1 MEKGFIGATVMPL
14 DGTGFEADERVSQ
27 IDGVIQLIGLPHK
40 WVKGKRRT
48 GNGRFCLTGAL
59 IELSATR
66 LRPVVLEAILEVTGK
81 QYGSIEAFNDDAET
95 SHVIVMRVLGCARAN
110 VIKTDF

>member
-1 MEKGFIGATVMPL
+1 MPL

-27 IDGVIQLIGLPHK
+27 IDGVIQLIGLSHK

-66 LRPVVLEAILEVTGK
+66 LRPVVLEAIPEITDK
-81 QYGSIEAFNDDAET
+81 RYGSIEAFNDDVET

-110 VIKTDF
+110 LIRQQADL

>member
-1 MEKGFIGATVMPL
+1 MEKGFIGAKVMPL

-27 IDGVIQLIGLPHK
+27 IDGVIHLIGLPHK

-81 QYGSIEAFNDDAET
+81 RYRLKHSTMMLRRATSSSCAFWAA
-95 SHVIVMRVLGCARAN
+95 LARA
-110 VIKTDF
+110 